1 MQQPPQLTDEQR
13 KAALAK
19 AAEARR
25 ARAEVKELL
34 KTGSLRLSELVER
47 AETDDILAG
56 LKVERVIASMPGTG
70 KIKAKRMMESL
81 GIADNRRLRGLGE
94 KQKEALLAEFS

>member
-1 MQQPPQLTDEQR
+1 MTAEQR
-13 KAALAK
+13 TAALAK

-34 KTGSLRLSELVER
+34 KTGSLRLSELLER
-47 AETDDILAG
+47 AGNDDILAG
-56 LKVERVIASMPGTG
+56 IKVERVIASMPGTG

-81 GIADNRRLRGLGE
+81 GIAENRRIRGLGD